1 MKQRDLSE
9 GENVVLNLVQTHF
22 GPHND
27 QKEVAI
33 HGNDEAVIWAKDGT
47 GTTVM
52 MVNLTTLAAMLA
64 DGTIS
69 CEADLLRDWL
79 DVCDR

>member
-1 MKQRDLSE
+1 M
-9 GENVVLNLVQTHF
+9 VLNFVETRF

-27 QKEVAI
+27 KKEVAM

-52 MVNLTTLAAMLA
+52 MVNLTTLTAMLA
-64 DGTIS
+64 EGAIFR
-69 CEADLLRDWL
+69 EADLLRDWL
-79 DVCDR
+79 DVGDR